1 MGREM
6 PKLLRAAVTGIGAY
20 VPRRV
25 MTNADFEKIVDTSDE
40 WIVQR
45 TGVKERHIVG
55 ENESTASMAS
65 AAGRQALERAG
76 VQADQLDLIIVAT
89 VTPDM
94 ILPATACFVQ
104 QELGA
109 FKAAV
114 FDVSAACSG
123 FLYALT
129 TGCQFVQTGMYRRVL
144 VIGADALSRFTD
156 YEDRGSCILF
166 GDAAGA
172 VVLEPCDDDSR
183 GVLYNVIHAD
193 GSGWDFIHTPAGGSR
208 NVASEQTVRDR
219 LHFIKMRGRDVY
231 KFAVEKMQWLIGNC
245 LESCNLTVDEVDLVI
260 PHQVNIRILQSA
272 AEKYNFPMDKL
283 YVNIDRYG
291 NTSGA
296 SVPLALEEAY
306 RLGKIGPGSTVML
319 IAFGAGL
326 TWAGSVLRL

>member
-1 MGREM
+1 M
-6 PKLLRAAVTGIGAY
+6 PRLLRAAVTGIGAY
-20 VPRRV
+20 VPGRV

-45 TGVKERHIVG
+45 TGVRERHIVG
-55 ENESTASMAS
+55 EGESTATMAT
-65 AAGRQALERAG
+65 AAGRQAIQKAG
-76 VQADQLDLIIVAT
+76 VKPEQLDLIIVAT

-109 FKAAV
+109 TNAAV

-129 TGCQFVQTGMYRRVL
+129 VGCQFVQTGMYRRVL
-144 VIGADALSRFTD
+144 VIGSDALSRFTD
-156 YEDRGSCILF
+156 YQDRGSCILF

-172 VVLEPCDDDSR
+172 VVLEPSDDESR
-183 GVLYNVIHAD
+183 GILYNVIHAD

-208 NVASEQTVRDR
+208 NVASEKTVRDR

-245 LESCNLTVDEVDLVI
+245 LDSCNLTVDQIDLVI

-306 RLGKIGPGSTVML
+306 RMGKIGPGSTVML

-326 TWAGSVLRL
+326 TWAGSVLKL